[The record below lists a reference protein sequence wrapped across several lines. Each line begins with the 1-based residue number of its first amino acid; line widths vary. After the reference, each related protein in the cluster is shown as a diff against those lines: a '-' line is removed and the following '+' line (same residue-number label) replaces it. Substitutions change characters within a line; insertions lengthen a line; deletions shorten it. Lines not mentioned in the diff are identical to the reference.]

1 MIVSRSTPV
10 ARPTF
15 GPTDH
20 RGILLFS
27 ARASPTLLYSSKC
40 FEASLRCSLV
50 GLTDQELLAI
60 VRCGSP
66 EPLDDPTLS
75 EDLRTQHG
83 VINVA
88 WLLGGSFEHPQQ
100 RDFRDRSSESQCY
113 QCDEWCCQTGLNCR
127 PLHYQWSALPL
138 SYGSV
143 PRIPDSAKTAAT
155 RRPILATRP
164 PRAQAW
170 DRPAVSSKA
179 AAIRRKRP
187 RPPSAG

>member
-1 MIVSRSTPV
+1 MMCRDRPLSLARRSD
-10 ARPTF
+10 RPTIEEF
-15 GPTDH
+15 CCSP
-20 RGILLFS
+20 RV
-27 ARASPTLLYSSKC
+27 SPTLLCSSKC

-88 WLLGGSFEHPQQ
+88 WLLGGSFEHPHQ

-143 PRIPDSAKTAAT
+143 PRIPDSAKKAAT

-164 PRAQAW
+164 PRAQAR
-170 DRPAVSSKA
+170 DARAGLRLPQKG
-179 AAIRRKRP
+179 P
-187 RPPSAG
+187 QSAWSGRGLL